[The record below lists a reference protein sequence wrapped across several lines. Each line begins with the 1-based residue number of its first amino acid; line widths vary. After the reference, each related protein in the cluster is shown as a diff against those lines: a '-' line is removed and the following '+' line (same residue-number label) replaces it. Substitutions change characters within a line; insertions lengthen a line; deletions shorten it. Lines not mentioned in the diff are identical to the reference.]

1 MGYKHHADGAT
12 YGEETLNKAVELT
25 ESTYS
30 ATGESFVF
38 EQEGRYYSNRAGKVY
53 VITNFVI
60 KPIEMIVAEEDT
72 QMTADLVTVRGETFR
87 QSFLTTDFA
96 NQQKFK
102 NFLNRRTISLG
113 YFGSDGDLELLKG
126 FISELEW
133 QKKAG
138 VKALGLHEHG
148 GRMVFVGSGSA
159 VAAGN
164 TPVNDIL
171 QLERYRSID
180 STILNCAQISPEKQA
195 IGELLMNYS
204 EPAKTISVLAWM
216 AGCFIKEHL
225 RSRDV
230 KFPHLMLIGEAGSG
244 KSTTVEH
251 VVLPVFSRT
260 KIIAAGQVTAFTL
273 MKDSASSNLI
283 PQALMSSSRPRL
295 TGSGLTRSITTFGT
309 TTMATKVCVAAPTRA
324 W

>member
-1 MGYKHHADGAT
+1 MGGGVKWPGSGLAK
-12 YGEETLNKAVELT
+12 YG
-25 ESTYS
+25 
-30 ATGESFVF
+30 
-38 EQEGRYYSNRAGKVY
+38 
-53 VITNFVI
+53 I
-60 KPIEMIVAEEDT
+60 P
-72 QMTADLVTVRGETFR
+72 
-87 QSFLTTDFA
+87 FA

-113 YFGSDGDLELLKG
+113 YYGSDGDLELLKG
-126 FISELEW
+126 FISELAW

-138 VKALGLHEHG
+138 VKALGIHEHDK
-148 GRMVFVGSGSA
+148 RMVFVGSGSA
-159 VAAGN
+159 AFTAGN
-164 TPVNDIL
+164 TPVNDLL

-180 STILNCAQISPEKQA
+180 SAILGCAQISPEELQT
-195 IGELLMNYS
+195 IGELLMNYN
-204 EPAKTISVLAWM
+204 EPAKTISVLAWI

-225 RSRDV
+225 RTKDV

-283 PQALMSSSRPRL
+283 PQALDEFKPSKIDKIRL
-295 TGSGLTRSITTFGT
+295 DTLL
-309 TTMATKVCVAAPTRA
+309 
-324 W
+324 